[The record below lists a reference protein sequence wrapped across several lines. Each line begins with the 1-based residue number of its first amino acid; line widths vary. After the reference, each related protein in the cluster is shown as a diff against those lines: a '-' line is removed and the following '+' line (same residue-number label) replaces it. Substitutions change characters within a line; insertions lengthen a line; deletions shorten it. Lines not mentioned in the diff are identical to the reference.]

1 MHICRQQLASVVA
14 GMSSLR
20 EKWQNDVQQV
30 EELATVAGMI
40 LLDQWS
46 CVLLLH
52 LIESVTNG
60 IKHIC
65 WQSHLLTH
73 DAQLCRMADVLGF
86 VCI

>member
-1 MHICRQQLASVVA
+1 MLYGLLLLHTDGMHICRQQLASVVA

-46 CVLLLH
+46 CVP
-52 LIESVTNG
+52 VTASDRVCDLW
-60 IKHIC
+60 H
-65 WQSHLLTH
+65 QTYRLAVTF
-73 DAQLCRMADVLGF
+73 ADT
-86 VCI
+86 